1 MPNTTNLS
9 CWERTNVR
17 ISKILNNNA
26 VVVKE
31 DGQEKIVMGNGIGFQ
46 KGKNDIVP
54 KNKVEK
60 IFVMK
65 DGNDKF
71 QEMLATLP
79 ETHIEIAEQIISH
92 AESVLQVPLS
102 NHIHIA
108 LTDHL
113 SFAIERLQNGFAIH
127 NKLLNEIRTLYRKE
141 FEIGIWAKKL
151 IKEKLQVEIPEDEV
165 GHIAL
170 HIHTAKLGSKSMT
183 ETLQHTTIINEL
195 IGLIEKNLNVK
206 VAEESM
212 SYQRLVSHLRFALG
226 RVEGEEPFDSMDED
240 MLELLRVKYDKAFSC
255 AQQLADYLHTEY
267 NVDFP
272 PSEVGYITL
281 HVQRLLK

>member
-1 MPNTTNLS
+1 M
-9 CWERTNVR
+9 R

-79 ETHIEIAEQIISH
+79 ESHIEIAEQIITH
-92 AESVLQVPLS
+92 AEGVLQVPLS

-141 FEIGIWAKKL
+141 FEIGLWAKKL
-151 IKEKLQVEIPEDEV
+151 IKERLHVEIPEDEV

-183 ETLQHTTIINEL
+183 DTLQHTTIISEL
-195 IGLIEKNLNVK
+195 IGLIEKTLNVK

-255 AQQLADYLHTEY
+255 AQLLADYLHTEY
-267 NVDFP
+267 NFDFP